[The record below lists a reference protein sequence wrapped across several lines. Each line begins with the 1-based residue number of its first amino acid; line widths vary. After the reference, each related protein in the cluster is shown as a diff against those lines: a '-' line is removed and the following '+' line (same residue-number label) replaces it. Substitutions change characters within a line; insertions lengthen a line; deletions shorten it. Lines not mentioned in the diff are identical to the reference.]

1 MVVLIIALKTG
12 MLDCIFSI
20 LLKYCVDKMILKNIV
35 TMCHHIIW
43 LKILT
48 VELLVF
54 YENGL
59 KIN

>member
-12 MLDCIFSI
+12 MLDYIFSI
-20 LLKYCVDKMILKNIV
+20 LLKYCVDKVILKNIV
-35 TMCHHIIW
+35 TKCHHIIW